1 MPQKTLV
8 THISH
13 QDLDTVQRGTEEW
26 NLLEHYL
33 QVCCRSSRS
42 LIQQIWHVNIGSIS
56 TAFERRTQDKL
67 VLYCWVDTNELD
79 QNNSIQDVS
88 RRGFKI
94 PSSGMKF
101 TSGNIRLPGVPQAS
115 HNGRVSS
122 GRNINLEEISAGI
135 KSNKF
140 DSDYTPAT
148 RRLFEFFLCKVGV
161 GCSVVKNDE
170 SEADGDRFPIPPEYD
185 TVFLRN
191 KQINPPSI
199 VNSKVALDSE
209 LKANEFNLS
218 STLALSAGVLP
229 QHTFKH
235 EYIIYDSF
243 QVVPEYLIQFEYD
256 SSSPELFAV
265 PWCDECQDSPAILW
279 CQADTARL
287 CDTCDERTHRHNKLV
302 TRHIR
307 IPINQMPRASGNC
320 PVHTMDSLE
329 EFCTLCHVPMC
340 RLCRPSHTHAD
351 EKTPTMIMPISRAYR
366 AQLERHNKPHPCL
379 NSRKMELLE
388 KLESQQLIFNDIR
401 SNMFEVEQRIYSILE
416 NSITQLQIA
425 TESKMNKI
433 LCEQLIL
440 NQLLQQVEWSEGFLQ
455 YLQSILP
462 PADFLFAWLKH
473 CHYREEVFQLC
484 DILTNNE
491 QFFPD
496 SRLVGRVDILSE
508 SALKHNKH
516 HKHAKSDLFV

>member
-1 MPQKTLV
+1 MVKKSLV
-8 THISH
+8 THISY

-33 QVCCRSSRS
+33 QICCRSSRS
-42 LIQQIWHVNIGSIS
+42 LIQQIWHVNIGSVS
-56 TAFERRTQDKL
+56 TAFDRRTRDRL

-79 QNNSIQDVS
+79 KNNSIQDVS

-115 HNGRVSS
+115 TTGMKNDSNQDITSDV
-122 GRNINLEEISAGI
+122 
-135 KSNKF
+135 KSLNKL
-140 DSDYTPAT
+140 DTDYTPST

-191 KQINPPSI
+191 KQINPPSM
-199 VNSKVALDSE
+199 VNSKSALNGE

-256 SSSPELFAV
+256 SSSPELFIV

-279 CQADTARL
+279 CQADSARL
-287 CDTCDERTHRHNKLV
+287 CSTCDERTHRHNKLV

-307 IPINQMPRASGNC
+307 IPINQMPRSSSNC
-320 PVHTMDSLE
+320 PVHTMDILE

-340 RLCRPSHTHAD
+340 RLCRPSHAHAD
-351 EKTPTMIMPISRAYR
+351 EKITSLIMPINRAYR
-366 AQLERHNKPHPCL
+366 AQLERHNKPHPSL
-379 NSRKMELLE
+379 DSRKIELLG

-401 SNMFEVEQRIYSILE
+401 TNMFEVEQRIYSILE
-416 NSITQLQIA
+416 SSITQLQIA

-440 NQLLQQVEWSEGFLQ
+440 NQLMQQVEWSEGFLQ

-462 PADFLFAWLKH
+462 PADFLFAWLRH
-473 CHYREEVFQLC
+473 CHYREEIFQLC
-484 DILTNNE
+484 DILTSKE
-491 QFFPD
+491 EFFPD
-496 SRLVGRVDILSE
+496 SKLVGRVDILSE